1 MTGPGCTN
9 IDECD
14 LGKHSCDRRTEICV
28 DTVGSYR
35 CDCKMGTAFFR
46 GRCSDYNECAEM
58 EKPCL
63 LDTLKCK
70 NTIGTYIC
78 ECSPG
83 FVYDDDLNDGQTC
96 VNLDEC
102 IVNAD
107 KCDDNQ
113 YCIDTIGSYEC
124 LCNPGYM
131 SDGLSGC
138 KDSNECMMN
147 NHVCDVN
154 AECKGKGSQC
164 TQICSL
170 NQRISSLSR

>member
-14 LGKHSCDRRTEICV
+14 LGKHSCDRRTENCV

-35 CDCKMGTAFFR
+35 CDCKMGTVFFR
-46 GRCSDYNECAEM
+46 GRCTDYNECAEM

-83 FVYDDDLNDGQTC
+83 FVYGDNLNDGQTC

-102 IVNAD
+102 KVNAD
-107 KCDDNQ
+107 KCDNNQ

-124 LCNPGYM
+124 VCNPGYM

-138 KDSNECMMN
+138 TDSNECMMN

-154 AECKGKGSQC
+154 AECKGKGSHRK
-164 TQICSL
+164 QICSL